1 MFNIILS
8 DKTFYLA
15 IVLLIIG
22 EGLKGLE
29 FIKKNMIIWILMI
42 ISICINFIFRGIGV
56 NALFEAIISVSLST
70 FLYDI
75 IKNIKKILRAYDWQN
90 ALFLRKYIRGERS
103 MMFEEISLTPQE
115 ILDKDFKLDTRGYR
129 PQEVDKFL
137 DVIISDYTKF
147 ISIVK
152 REESEKKELIEENLR
167 LKQELRENK
176 EKMELLKNTSS
187 KELTNVDMLRRLS
200 ILEKV
205 VFGDKNNY

>member
-1 MFNIILS
+1 
-8 DKTFYLA
+8 
-15 IVLLIIG
+15 
-22 EGLKGLE
+22 
-29 FIKKNMIIWILMI
+29 MI

-137 DVIISDYTKF
+137 DVIIADYTKF

>member
-1 MFNIILS
+1 
-8 DKTFYLA
+8 
-15 IVLLIIG
+15 
-22 EGLKGLE
+22 
-29 FIKKNMIIWILMI
+29 
-42 ISICINFIFRGIGV
+42 
-56 NALFEAIISVSLST
+56 
-70 FLYDI
+70 
-75 IKNIKKILRAYDWQN
+75 
-90 ALFLRKYIRGERS
+90 

-137 DVIISDYTKF
+137 DVIIADYTKF

-167 LKQELRENK
+167 LKQELRENQ